1 MRVVNGRF
9 NMVAGIYVK
18 KYEQKFSFALL
29 FQFLETYT
37 QGLKI
42 LQTEKLLFL
51 HVLLKGL

>member
-9 NMVAGIYVK
+9 NIVAGIYVK
-18 KYEQKFSFALL
+18 KYEQKFSFAVL

-51 HVLLKGL
+51 DVLLKGL